1 MAWSQTAPELPSGSA
16 WEQEKSVSGSA
27 NHWSLTGK
35 LYIARLN
42 GRQFA
47 VKAELTS
54 GNGEYGTYYPPE
66 KWKLRCD
73 IGDVTGT
80 ADTSFDVARGTTTFY
95 FVGEAGEGVTVT
107 AKVGCDNDVVAVQ
120 TATFTAP
127 ALLGSTVYFK
137 VGGTWKQASS
147 VYVKSSGAWK
157 DGQLKINVGGAWK

>member
-16 WEQEKSVSGSA
+16 WEQEKSISGWS
-27 NHWSLTGK
+27 NHWNFTGK

-54 GNGEYGTYYPPE
+54 ANGTYGTYYPPAN
-66 KWKLRCD
+66 WKLRCD
-73 IGDVTGT
+73 VGGVAGT
-80 ADTSFDVARGTTTFY
+80 EDTSFRVTKGTTTFY
-95 FVGEAGEGVTVT
+95 FVGEAGEGANIT
-107 AKVGCDNDVVAVQ
+107 ANVGGVDAAVAVQ

-137 VGGTWKQASS
+137 VGGVWKQTTLYRKGGTWKNALAEF
-147 VYVKSSGAWK
+147 KT
-157 DGQLKINVGGAWK
+157 GGAWK

>member
-1 MAWSQTAPELPSGSA
+1 MAWSTTAPELPSGSA

-27 NHWSLTGK
+27 NHWSFSGK

-54 GNGEYGTYYPPE
+54 ANGSYGTYYPPE

-73 IGDVTGT
+73 VGDVTGT
-80 ADTSFDVARGTTTFY
+80 EDTSFDVSKGTTTFY
-95 FVGEAGEGVTVT
+95 FVGDAGEGVNIT
-107 AKVGCDNDVVAVQ
+107 AKVGGVGAAVAVQ

-127 ALLGSTVYFK
+127 ALLGASIYVKIGGVWKIAQIKVKVGGVWRDAVAKIK
-137 VGGTWKQASS
+137 VGGTWK
-147 VYVKSSGAWK
+147 
-157 DGQLKINVGGAWK
+157 

>member
-1 MAWSQTAPELPSGSA
+1 MAWSQTAPTLPSGSA
-16 WEQEKSVSGSA
+16 WEQEKSISGWS
-27 NHWSLTGK
+27 NHWNFTGK

-54 GNGEYGTYYPPE
+54 ANGSYGTYYPPA

-73 IGDVTGT
+73 VGGVTGT
-80 ADTSFDVARGTTTFY
+80 EDTSFGVTKGTTTFY
-95 FVGEAGEGVTVT
+95 FVGEAGEGVTIT
-107 AKVGCDNDVVAVQ
+107 AKVGGVDAAVAVQ

-137 VGGTWKQASS
+137 VSGVWKQATLYRKGGAWENALAKFKAGGTWK
-147 VYVKSSGAWK
+147 
-157 DGQLKINVGGAWK
+157 